1 MAEPIIVPSKHKIR
15 VHPLPSG
22 SCRVE
27 IDAVVPWD
35 TAIEVMKALG
45 YLGKMMSTEQIHA
58 GRT

>member
-1 MAEPIIVPSKHKIR
+1 VAEPIIVPSKHKIR

-27 IDAVVPWD
+27 IDAVVTWD
-35 TAIEVMKALG
+35 TTIEV
-45 YLGKMMSTEQIHA
+45 YLAKMMSTEQIHA

>member
-1 MAEPIIVPSKHKIR
+1 MAEPIVIPSKHKIR

-22 SCRVE
+22 GCRVE
-27 IDAVVPWD
+27 VDAVVPWD